1 MTARGAAHRSA
12 TPGGTVT
19 DPQLAVVILAAG
31 QGTRMKSRTP
41 KVLHRLG
48 GVPLVGHVLHTAQEL
63 GAQHTV
69 TVVRHERER
78 VSAAI
83 MEMAP
88 EAIIAE
94 QDDIPGTGRAME
106 AGLEALPNDF
116 EGQIVVLSGDVPL
129 LDAATVGMLL
139 DAHRTNQN
147 ELTLLSAFY
156 DDPTGFGRVVR
167 DDAGAFDSIVEQKD
181 ASEEQRKITE
191 INSGVYVFDAAAARR
206 VLPSLGTDNA
216 QGEKYLTDAAHVIR
230 GEGGRIEA
238 IGIDDTWLV
247 QGINDRVQLGE
258 TALEYNRRLIRF
270 WQRQGVTVHDPA
282 STIIERGVSIGQ
294 DVELLPGTQLRGATT
309 IAAGAIIGPDTTLV
323 DCEVGE
329 DAVVKR
335 TDATLSVIGA
345 RATVGPWS
353 YLRPNSIVGEDGK
366 IGTFVE
372 TKNSTIGNGSKVP
385 HLSYI
390 GDTTVG
396 EGSNVGAGTIT
407 ANYDGVNKHKTTV
420 GNHVR
425 TGSHNVFVA
434 PVTIGDGAYTG
445 AGTTVRKDIPAGA
458 LAITVA
464 QQRNIEG
471 WVVENRPGTAAAEA
485 AARAEEG
492 HTDAG
497 TGNLS

>member
-1 MTARGAAHRSA
+1 M
-12 TPGGTVT
+12 T
-19 DPQLAVVILAAG
+19 DPALAVVILAAG

-63 GAQHTV
+63 GAAHTV
-69 TVVRHERER
+69 TVVRHEREL
-78 VSAAI
+78 VASAI
-83 MEMAP
+83 LDMAP
-88 EAIIAE
+88 ETKIAD
-94 QDDIPGTGRAME
+94 QDEVPGTGRALE
-106 AGLEALPNDF
+106 AGMEQLPGDF

-129 LDAATVGMLL
+129 LDAQTVGMLL
-139 DAHRTNQN
+139 AAHREHGN

-167 DDAGAFDSIVEQKD
+167 DADGEFDAIVEQKD
-181 ASEEQRKITE
+181 ATEEQRRITE

-206 VLPSLGTDNA
+206 VMPKIGMENA
-216 QGEKYLTDAAHVIR
+216 QGEKYLTDAAKVIR

-238 IGIDDTWLV
+238 IGIEDTWLV

-258 TALEYNRRLIRF
+258 TALEFNRRIIRK
-270 WQRQGVTVHDPA
+270 WQREGVTVHDPA
-282 STIIERGVSIGQ
+282 STTIERDVTLAP
-294 DVELLPGTQLRGATT
+294 DVELLPGVQLRGATT
-309 IAAGAIIGPDTTLV
+309 IGAGAIIGPDTTLV

-329 DAVVKR
+329 DATVKR

-372 TKNSTIGNGSKVP
+372 TKNTTIGAGSKIP

-396 EGSNVGAGTIT
+396 EQSNVGAGTIT
-407 ANYDGVNKHKTTV
+407 ANYDGVSKHRTTV
-420 GNHVR
+420 GDHVR

-434 PVTIGDGAYTG
+434 PVSIGDGAYTG
-445 AGTTVRKDIPAGA
+445 AGTTVRKDVPSGS

-471 WVVENRPGTAAAEA
+471 WVQQHRPGTAAAEA
-485 AARAEEG
+485 AARSRG
-492 HTDAG
+492 GSSDAG
-497 TGNLS
+497 TDQA